1 MSVRILEGTIEGRTA
16 AILVDSASGFAL
28 SCHTFDD
35 GEQAQAFIDWLPN
48 DARRYTERA
57 LAQQWET
64 WHDQRRVEEQA
75 RDTMPT
81 IKPDSLQ
88 ENEHGNP

>member
-81 IKPDSLQ
+81 VRAERES
-88 ENEHGNP
+88 ESTNV